1 MTATCINVQ
10 QCNVSISPRNE
21 VGKDRVTCYEHLRLR
36 VTKLEKKLTVTA
48 DWLPMNKHWTL
59 QIAEVKTAFKK

>member
-36 VTKLEKKLTVTA
+36 VTKLEKKTSL
-48 DWLPMNKHWTL
+48 L
-59 QIAEVKTAFKK
+59 QQIGYR